1 MSLLESAQAT
11 IANVKLSEQQIAFLK
26 EASDAVDA
34 AKVGIETARAEVA
47 EMTAKH
53 TEAVEVLKTVEAQ
66 TEPADIDAA
75 LEYRARLRTAADRV
89 ALTEERRDS
98 AKEAVTTLQRDYSGA
113 QQKLA
118 ARENG
123 VMRSVAENIMPAR
136 GSRLNDVNGAWAAW
150 AIDRA
155 CAPHGQYGYETR
167 FSEFVDNH
175 FHHAQGDELKRVA
188 DGFRET
194 IRQQAFAE

>member
-1 MSLLESAQAT
+1 MSLLKTALST
-11 IANVKLSEQQIAFLK
+11 IAEIKLSERQIDFLK

-34 AKVGIETARAEVA
+34 AKIGIETARAEIA

-53 TEAVEVLKTVEAQ
+53 AEAVEILEAVEAQ
-66 TEPADIDAA
+66 TEPTDIEDA
-75 LEYRARLRTAADRV
+75 LEHRARLRTAADRV
-89 ALTEERRDS
+89 ALTEERRDR

-113 QQKLA
+113 QQKLL

-136 GSRLNDVNGAWAAW
+136 RSRLNDVNAAWAAW

-155 CAPHGQYGYETR
+155 CAPHGQYQIR
-167 FSEFVDNH
+167 FSEFVDDH
-175 FHHAQGDELKRVA
+175 FHHSQDDELKRVA
-188 DGFRET
+188 DDFRET
-194 IRQQAFAE
+194 IQRQAFAE